1 MNGNVH
7 TVQGQGHGN
16 TGGDHGELADQR
28 GLLIIQCNH
37 LNDVSAF
44 TGSKMQ
50 SIAVC
55 CQSPPGAMRTHVTKQ
70 QILLQIVHHVF
81 SRGC

>member
-1 MNGNVH
+1 MAMLEVI
-7 TVQGQGHGN
+7 TVSWRIS
-16 TGGDHGELADQR
+16 A
-28 GLLIIQCNH
+28 LLIFQRHH

-55 CQSPPGAMRTHVTKQ
+55 CQSPPVAMRTHVTKQ